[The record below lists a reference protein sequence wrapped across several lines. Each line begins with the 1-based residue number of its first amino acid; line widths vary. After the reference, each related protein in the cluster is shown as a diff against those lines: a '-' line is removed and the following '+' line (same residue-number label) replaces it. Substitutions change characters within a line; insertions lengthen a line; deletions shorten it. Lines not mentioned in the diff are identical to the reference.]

1 MCMCM
6 CVYKSGNKIRS
17 CIFGSPSVCFDCVR
31 REQRK
36 KRALKQSFLTVK
48 FEVVRLSI
56 FSSGWIV
63 VRKVEGKGED
73 RAKGRQDVLCSGV

>member
-1 MCMCM
+1 
-6 CVYKSGNKIRS
+6 
-17 CIFGSPSVCFDCVR
+17 VR